1 MEDYG
6 VPVLKAKV
14 VFGLYENHEEYLKEL
29 ESFLAIRS
37 KTASVIDALESIIL
51 SVNNGPYGNKKNYI
65 SDLLINLTIPLRW
78 NITELFGDIFDVI
91 KNLVENS
98 NIDLTGVQED
108 IFSALQYTLNISSEK
123 LLLAEYLILKQKS
136 ISLAGTIYK
145 KCIENNE
152 LISEAI
158 LSWKNISESE
168 DEFADIKN
176 RW

>member
-1 MEDYG
+1 M
-6 VPVLKAKV
+6 
-14 VFGLYENHEEYLKEL
+14 
-29 ESFLAIRS
+29 
-37 KTASVIDALESIIL
+37 
-51 SVNNGPYGNKKNYI
+51 
-65 SDLLINLTIPLRW
+65 
-78 NITELFGDIFDVI
+78 
-91 KNLVENS
+91 
-98 NIDLTGVQED
+98 QED